1 MEDGGKSE
9 KGKGKGEVGKDDKQK
24 NMDRRSRMVMDG
36 GEGGLGASGGIRSRV
51 E

>member
-9 KGKGKGEVGKDDKQK
+9 NGKGKGEVGKDDKQK

-36 GEGGLGASGGIRSRV
+36 GGGLRASGGIRNKV